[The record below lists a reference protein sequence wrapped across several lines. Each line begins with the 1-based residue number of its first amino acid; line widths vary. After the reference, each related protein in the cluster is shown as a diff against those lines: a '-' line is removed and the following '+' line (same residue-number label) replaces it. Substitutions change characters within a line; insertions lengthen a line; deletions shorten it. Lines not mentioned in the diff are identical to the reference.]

1 MEAAKQ
7 KQQIA
12 DSINSAPGSLVN
24 GVATGAPGELIK
36 RKVDK
41 AIN

>member
-1 MEAAKQ
+1 MKAAKQ

-12 DSINSAPGSLVN
+12 ESINSASGSLVN